1 MKLSRLIAV
10 DRDVEITGIVTDSR
24 KVQKGNLFLCLKGEK
39 ADGHCY
45 AKEAL
50 NKGAVAIVSEK
61 KLGVENEILV
71 PDTHRAA
78 SSLFSAWY
86 GNPQKD
92 LTIFGVTGTNG
103 KTSTVSIL
111 DAIYRHA
118 GLKTATIGTLGI
130 TIDDRSEE
138 SDHTT
143 PLPELLYQKLREAK
157 DKGVERVF
165 MEVSS
170 HALAGY
176 RIADLYFDTA
186 IYTNLTQDHLD
197 YHKTMAEYAKSKQL
211 LFRQC
216 RKGLFNYDDPY
227 SYDASRCSPC
237 QVYGYGHKKGSDF
250 RISSMKARSFAG
262 LSYRIRCQNR
272 MLDIESPLIGHF
284 QVYNSLAAISAALL
298 DDVDTQ
304 TIQCALSAFRGVKG
318 RLETLYNE
326 AFTLILDY
334 AHTPDA
340 LLSVLNVLKGYQ
352 QSAKYP
358 RRLRVL
364 FGCGGDRDRSK
375 RPIMGHIA
383 TRLADDVIV
392 TSDNSRSEDKSS
404 IIQDILSGMDIHQT
418 ATTLKVIEDRREAL
432 QYAIDS
438 TREGDILL
446 VAGKGHEEYE
456 IDCNGKHAFS
466 ERQILLECMQRHGYL
481 L

>member
-24 KVQKGNLFLCLKGEK
+24 KVRKGNLFLCLKGEK
-39 ADGHCY
+39 YDGHCFVQ
-45 AKEAL
+45 EAL
-50 NKGAVAIVSEK
+50 KNGAAAIVSEK
-61 KLGVENEILV
+61 KLGIENEILV

-92 LTIFGVTGTNG
+92 LVIFGVTGTNG

-111 DAIYRHA
+111 DAIYRRA

-130 TIDDRSEE
+130 TIDGESEA
-138 SDHTT
+138 SDNTT
-143 PLPELLYQKLREAK
+143 PLPEQLYAKLYQAK
-157 DKGVERVF
+157 EKGVRRVF

-170 HALAGY
+170 HALARY
-176 RIADLYFDTA
+176 RTADLHFDTA

-197 YHKTMAEYAKSKQL
+197 YHKTMAEYAKAKQV

-216 RKGLFNYDDPY
+216 NKGLFNYDDPY
-227 SYDASRCSPC
+227 SYDASRCASC
-237 QVYGYGHKKGSDF
+237 QRFGYGHKKGCDF
-250 RISSMKARSFAG
+250 RLSSVKATSFDG
-262 LSYRIRCQNR
+262 LSYRICYQNR
-272 MLDIESPLIGHF
+272 TIAIQSPLIGQF
-284 QVYNSLAAISAALL
+284 QIYNSLAAISASLL
-298 DDVDTQ
+298 DGADCEVIKQ
-304 TIQCALSAFRGVKG
+304 ALSEFHGVKG
-318 RLETLYNE
+318 RLEILYND

-340 LLSVLNVLKGYQ
+340 LLSVLNLLREYRRSEKH
-352 QSAKYP
+352 S

-375 RPIMGHIA
+375 RPVMGHIA
-383 TRLADDVIV
+383 SRLADDVIV
-392 TSDNSRSEDKSS
+392 TSDNPRSEEKGG
-404 IIQDILSGMDIHQT
+404 IIRDILSGADISKT

-432 QYAIDS
+432 QYAVDS
-438 TREGDILL
+438 AREGDILL

-466 ERQILLECMQRHGYL
+466 ERQILLERMRYHGYL
-481 L
+481 Y